1 MSSWYRV
8 DRISRERVRYALVA
22 VASPL
27 ALGVPQ
33 AMKANCAGLA
43 FKCLS
48 LVGAMCAIGFHRLI
62 STGRNLLLV
71 THVRSLVFC

>member
-1 MSSWYRV
+1 MHW
-8 DRISRERVRYALVA
+8 SR

-27 ALGVPQ
+27 ALGVSPGFEG
-33 AMKANCAGLA
+33 N
-43 FKCLS
+43 KCLS

-71 THVRSLVFC
+71 TDVRSLVFY